1 METEMNPM
9 TTEMKSIEN
18 KDKNNLGV
26 AIEIDLLLLFY
37 LFLFYFLSCFL
48 FKGEE
53 M

>member
-26 AIEIDLLLLFY
+26 VIEKKLIYYYYFIYSYFTFVLLPF
-37 LFLFYFLSCFL
+37 
-48 FKGEE
+48 
-53 M
+53 